1 MLDSKILD
9 VRFRWDSKIKKLVRW
24 FGVPVTT
31 KPPSGLL
38 SEDTGLL
45 PLENFSPSEISFTAA
60 TIAMIRMSVRWKLCI
75 CSKKNEISCTIT
87 VGINCRD
94 GSNTLVFIRT
104 GRYVTGP
111 YIASAMYC
119 TTSAP
124 PVRIRH
130 DIMVMMM
137 RQQKRQYYRWVWV
150 PPLVCSALIRKL
162 TWLVRWFRCGG
173 WHYDICYCNCKSC
186 CPTSLNSL
194 TSRIHCIWIFE
205 SDEF

>member
-1 MLDSKILD
+1 MET
-9 VRFRWDSKIKKLVRW
+9 VY
-24 FGVPVTT
+24 
-31 KPPSGLL
+31 
-38 SEDTGLL
+38 
-45 PLENFSPSEISFTAA
+45 
-60 TIAMIRMSVRWKLCI
+60 I
-75 CSKKNEISCTIT
+75 CSKKVKFFCTIT

-111 YIASAMYC
+111 YTASEMYC

-150 PPLVCSALIRKL
+150 PPLICSALIRKL

-186 CPTSLNSL
+186 CPTSLHSL
-194 TSRIHCIWIFE
+194 TSRRPLYLNLRVGRVLGPQVEECLNFQSWLQ
-205 SDEF
+205 